1 MKKIIISLLLI
12 FALTFTLKAEES
24 LSDYLQSISVTVKAG
39 MSSGSGVIVT
49 RELKENKDS
58 EETKPVNFVLT
69 AGHVIDGLKKTN
81 KIIDSK
87 TGQERILV
95 EFDYPKIMQMM
106 IENGRRVGEINL
118 DCKVISFSDSEV
130 GDDLAVL
137 MVMKHG
143 FTDKSAKF
151 YLDKDDVKLG
161 TKILHVG
168 SFLGDFGSNSMSDGI
183 VSQNGRMINNRPYTQ
198 LSCAGFPGSSGGG
211 IFLEDGQYIGTLVR
225 GAGENFVLSV
235 PHTRLNNWVKKVG
248 MEWLIDANISPPDLE
263 TIMEQPVDDVALR
276 FYLEQAAKEDD
287 KTVTVNNE
295 YKFMIKDENE

>member
-1 MKKIIISLLLI
+1 MSII
-12 FALTFTLKAEES
+12 KADES
-24 LSDYLQSISVTVKAG
+24 ISDYLQSISVTVKAG

-49 RELKENKDS
+49 RSLKENKDS
-58 EETKPVNFVLT
+58 TEAKPINFILT
-69 AGHVIDGLKKTN
+69 AGHVIDGLKKTS

-118 DCKVISFSDSEV
+118 DCKVIRFSDSEV

-143 FTDKSAKF
+143 FTDKSARF
-151 YLDKDDVKLG
+151 YLDKEDVKLG

-183 VSQNGRMINNRPYTQ
+183 VSQSGRMINNRPYTQ

-211 IFLEDGQYIGTLVR
+211 IFLENGDYIGTLVR

-235 PHTRLNNWVKKVG
+235 PHTRLVNWTKKVG
-248 MEWLIDANISPPDLE
+248 MEWLVDANIAPPDLE
-263 TIMEQPVDDVALR
+263 TIMEQPVDDVSLR
-276 FYLEQAAKEDD
+276 FYLERASK
-287 KTVTVNNE
+287 N
-295 YKFMIKDENE
+295 KDEPITASNEFEFLIREN

>member
-1 MKKIIISLLLI
+1 MKKVILSLIILFTSISI
-12 FALTFTLKAEES
+12 IKADENI
-24 LSDYLQSISVTVKAG
+24 SDYLQSISVTVKAG
-39 MSSGSGVIVT
+39 ISSGSGVIVT
-49 RELKENKDS
+49 RELKEKKES
-58 EETKPVNFVLT
+58 TETKSVNFVLT
-69 AGHVIDGLKKTN
+69 AGHVIDGLKKTT

-87 TGQERILV
+87 SGQERILV

-106 IENGRRVGEINL
+106 IENGRRVGEVNL
-118 DCKVISFSDSEV
+118 DCKVIRFSDSEV
-130 GDDLAVL
+130 GDDVAVL

-151 YLDKDDVKLG
+151 LLDKEDVKLG

-183 VSQNGRMINNRPYTQ
+183 VSQNGRIINNRAYSQ

-211 IFLEDGQYIGTLVR
+211 IFLENGQYIGTLVR

-235 PHTRLNNWVKKVG
+235 PHTRLINWAKRVG
-248 MEWLIDANISPPDLE
+248 MDWLLDANIAPPDLE

-276 FYLEQAAKEDD
+276 FYLEQAAKEGNQ
-287 KTVTVNNE
+287 TVTVNNE
-295 YKFMIKDENE
+295 YKFMILKEE